1 MLPSGVHPTRG
12 SWPSVDRLLQEF
24 VETELHHNADWIE
37 LAQDRVAWRRLM
49 ATWRANWRAPD
60 HDQSLF
66 GRTLMLPVQKGD
78 SVWLACVGAPV
89 PPPRDA
95 AAVNFRVPPHAPWHG
110 WQIAVDGSWG
120 WSPCGRSKIAS
131 WGLVLWCEFVSP
143 TCWVG
148 MGGLVD
154 PDADGCCGSAR
165 AELDALRVALQ
176 YCICPPVSVDDA
188 AAEAFLSVRLVTSD
202 SLWALNVITG
212 SFWAARHM
220 DVAVAARQ
228 CWCLLSRDVVL
239 RHVRGHGAH
248 AGNCWAH
255 ACAERARLNGDF
267 LQEGL
272 PSYRPEGDTPFEEQ
286 TT

>member
-1 MLPSGVHPTRG
+1 
-12 SWPSVDRLLQEF
+12 
-24 VETELHHNADWIE
+24 
-37 LAQDRVAWRRLM
+37 M
-49 ATWRANWRAPD
+49 ATWRANWRAPE

-89 PPPRDA
+89 PPPRGA
-95 AAVNFRVPPHAPWHG
+95 AAVNFRVPPHGPWHG

-148 MGGLVD
+148 MGGVVD

-176 YCICPPVSVDDA
+176 YCICPPCRPMMLQRRRSFLFALSPRTASGHLTSSLA
-188 AAEAFLSVRLVTSD
+188 AFRQPGMWMWRLLPGSAGACFHVMSSCGMCGDMVLTRVTAGRVRVQK
-202 SLWALNVITG
+202 G
-212 SFWAARHM
+212 
-220 DVAVAARQ
+220 
-228 CWCLLSRDVVL
+228 RD
-239 RHVRGHGAH
+239 
-248 AGNCWAH
+248 
-255 ACAERARLNGDF
+255 
-267 LQEGL
+267 
-272 PSYRPEGDTPFEEQ
+272 
-286 TT
+286 